1 MISHDPV
8 YDPSIATTHPE
19 EGFRMVRVRVP
30 RALLGLIV
38 PLLILVLWTT
48 LVRRGVYSI
57 AQLPPPVDVLRALR
71 ELADLHLLWP
81 NIAASLERVGIGF
94 GLGTAVALVI
104 GLAVGSSRTIEGL
117 LAPTLQAIRAVP
129 SLAWVPLLVLW
140 MGFGEGSKLTLIAIG
155 AFFPIY
161 TALVAGVRGIDRKLI
176 EAGKAYG
183 LGGLALV
190 REVMLPA
197 ALPSLF
203 TGLRLGMAQAWL
215 FLVAAE
221 LIGASRGLGFLLI
234 DAQNTGRADIIM
246 LSIVLLALL
255 GKFTDSILAVVER
268 RLLRWQDTYRGVAS
282 AREGGN

>member
-140 MGFGEGSKLTLIAIG
+140 MGIGEGPKLTLIAIG

-268 RLLRWQDTYRGVAS
+268 RLLRWEDTYRGVAS
-282 AREGGN
+282 TREGGN